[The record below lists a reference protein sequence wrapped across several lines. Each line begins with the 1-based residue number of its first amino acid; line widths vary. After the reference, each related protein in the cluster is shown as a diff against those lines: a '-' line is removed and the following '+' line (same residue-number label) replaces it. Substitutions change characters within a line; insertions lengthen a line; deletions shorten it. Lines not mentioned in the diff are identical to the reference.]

1 MVDIND
7 INGLVEYIQGQL
19 KDTGITVG
27 SEGNRLVFTSKNEIV
42 IESHD
47 LDLDGNFKLETMLG
61 LENGLY
67 KSQNSINDIIK
78 QINNAIDDGDGET
91 GLGLRAAYDA
101 NLGKLMITTKEQGE
115 DQFISIDREY
125 IDGIA
130 GDIFG
135 RESAV
140 FKEGGEGIRGKDA
153 EFWFNENN
161 PNENN
166 LIKQSSNN
174 FTMFGVNYSL
184 QSEGTVT
191 INVESDVD
199 SMFDKIKEF
208 VDNYNELID
217 ELNGLLKEKHY
228 RDFQPLTREEKDA
241 MTEKEI
247 ELWEEKAKSGLLR
260 NDETITRILQT
271 MRDGLYG
278 SVYDGWEHGMGGDE
292 KRLDGFYHTT
302 QIGIATGN
310 YQSGG
315 KLEINEE
322 KLRKAI
328 IENPSVIN
336 LLFKTSDIKVPELGD
351 KPTSSQIQARNNALA
366 EKRANTGLIERL
378 LMI

>member
-1 MVDIND
+1 MV
-7 INGLVEYIQGQL
+7 
-19 KDTGITVG
+19 
-27 SEGNRLVFTSKNEIV
+27 
-42 IESHD
+42 
-47 LDLDGNFKLETMLG
+47 
-61 LENGLY
+61 
-67 KSQNSINDIIK
+67 
-78 QINNAIDDGDGET
+78 
-91 GLGLRAAYDA
+91 
-101 NLGKLMITTKEQGE
+101 
-115 DQFISIDREY
+115 
-125 IDGIA
+125 
-130 GDIFG
+130 
-135 RESAV
+135 ESAV

-278 SVYDGWEHGMGGDE
+278 SVYDCWEHGMGGT
-292 KRLDGFYHTT
+292 KKDGFYHTT

-328 IENPSVIN
+328 IENPEGVIN
-336 LLFKTSDIKVPELGD
+336 LLFKTSDIKVPELETNLHHPRFRREIMLWR
-351 KPTSSQIQARNNALA
+351 KNVPTQVL
-366 EKRANTGLIERL
+366 
-378 LMI
+378 